1 MAPVQMIS
9 CYFSLFP
16 QCGEKKIRFYYSGR
30 SHSCQSFVFNGC
42 GGNANNFLNYKTCK
56 TKCQPR
62 MLIAQP
68 SRDFLLAI
76 RVLNSSQLIS
86 SLGCL

>member
-1 MAPVQMIS
+1 MAPVQIDIL
-9 CYFSLFP
+9 FFLFFP

-30 SHSCQSFVFNGC
+30 SDSCQSFVFSGC

-68 SRDFLLAI
+68 SRLFIISYLSTESAH
-76 RVLNSSQLIS
+76 QLPAHQ
-86 SLGCL
+86 